1 MSPLVAGS
9 GERTVSV
16 VIPVY
21 RGSETLRPLV
31 AEIEPLT
38 KSQVTPEGRGF
49 RVAEV
54 VLVWDRGPD
63 ASDEAIRDLACL
75 HPWVRPVWLSR
86 NYGQHA
92 ATLAGMASAGGDW
105 VVTLD
110 EDGQHDPA
118 AIADLLDTAFR
129 DNAQVVYGV
138 PKNPPP
144 HGAVRNGA
152 SMLVKSLAVRL
163 LVEDVPK
170 GFSSY
175 RLVLGEIARSMAA
188 YAGPGV
194 YLDVALG
201 WVTARVSH
209 CPITARTEGRAATSY
224 TFRRL
229 VSHFWR
235 LVISSG
241 TRPLRLVSA
250 LGFVTALFGAV
261 LSLYFIFQRLNSQV
275 PIAGWTSV
283 IVTVLFVGGA
293 TLFSLGVIA
302 EYVGAALRSAMGR
315 PLYVTVRDPQ
325 ESFATSPTDE
335 EH

>member
-1 MSPLVAGS
+1 MNAQAARP

-38 KSQVTPEGRGF
+38 KSQMTPGGRGF

-63 ASDEAIRDLACL
+63 ASDDAIRDLSQV

-118 AIADLLDTAFR
+118 AIADLLDTALS
-129 DNAQVVYGV
+129 DHAQVVYGV
-138 PKNPPP
+138 PGNPPP
-144 HGAVRNGA
+144 HGVFRNGA
-152 SMLVKSLAVRL
+152 SKIVKSVVMRL

-175 RLVLGEIARSMAA
+175 RIVLGEIARSMAA

-209 CPITARTEGRAATSY
+209 CPITARTEGRPATSY

-229 VSHFWR
+229 ASHFWR

-250 LGFVTALFGAV
+250 LGFITALFGAL
-261 LSLYFIFQRLNSQV
+261 LSLFFIFQRLHSQV

-325 ESFATSPTDE
+325 ESFAGSQPDDE
-335 EH
+335 H

>member
-1 MSPLVAGS
+1 MSTTGARRMI
-9 GERTVSV
+9 RTVSI

-31 AEIEPLT
+31 TEIEPLT
-38 KSQVTPEGRGF
+38 ETQRTTEGHAF
-49 RVAEV
+49 RVDEV

-63 ASDEAIRDLACL
+63 ASDDAIRELAQT

-86 NYGQHA
+86 NYGQHP

-105 VVTLD
+105 VVTMD

-118 AIADLLDTAFR
+118 AIPDLLDTALG
-129 DNAQVVYGV
+129 DGAQVVYGV
-138 PKNPPP
+138 PRNPPP
-144 HGAVRNGA
+144 HGAVRNVA
-152 SMLVKSLAVRL
+152 SMLVKSLAMRL

-175 RLVLGEIARSMAA
+175 RMVLGEIARSMAA

-201 WVTARVSH
+201 WVTAQVSH
-209 CPITARTEGRAATSY
+209 CPITARSEGRAATSY

-229 VSHFWR
+229 ASHFWR

-250 LGFVTALFGAV
+250 LGIFTALVGAL
-261 LSLYFIFQRLNSQV
+261 LSLYFIFQRLTSQV

-283 IVTVLFVGGA
+283 IVAVLFVGGA

-325 ESFATSPTDE
+325 ESFAETPADDDR
-335 EH
+335 

>member
-1 MSPLVAGS
+1 VNAVGAPST
-9 GERTVSV
+9 ERTVSV

-21 RGSETLRPLV
+21 RGAETLRPLL

-63 ASDEAIRDLACL
+63 ASDQAIRDLASA
-75 HPWVRPVWLSR
+75 HNWVRPVWLSR

-105 VVTLD
+105 VVTMD

-118 AIADLLDTAFR
+118 AIAGLLDTALG
-129 DNAQVVYGV
+129 DHAQVVYGV
-138 PKNPPP
+138 PVNPPP
-144 HGAVRNGA
+144 HGALRNGA
-152 SMLVKSLAVRL
+152 SKLVKSVAVRL

-170 GFSSY
+170 GFTSY
-175 RLVLGEIARSMAA
+175 RIVLGEIARSMAA

-209 CPITARTEGRAATSY
+209 YPITARTEGRPATSY

-229 VSHFWR
+229 ASHFWR

-241 TRPLRLVSA
+241 TRPLRLVSG
-250 LGFVTALFGAV
+250 LGVLTALVGAL

-283 IVTVLFVGGA
+283 MVTVLFVGGGM
-293 TLFSLGVIA
+293 LFSLGVIA
-302 EYVGAALRSAMGR
+302 EYVGAVLRSAMGR

-325 ESFATSPTDE
+325 EAFAVQERDDQA
-335 EH
+335 

>member
-1 MSPLVAGS
+1 MTTPAAPSR
-9 GERTVSV
+9 ERTVSI

-21 RGSETLRPLV
+21 RGSDTLRPLL

-38 KSQVTPEGRGF
+38 APQVTPEGRRF
-49 RVAEV
+49 RVSEV

-63 ASDEAIRDLACL
+63 ASDEVIRELAAA
-75 HPWVRPVWLSR
+75 HPWVHPVWLSR
-86 NYGQHA
+86 NYGQHP
-92 ATLAGMASAGGDW
+92 ATFAGMASAGGDW

-118 AIADLLDTAFR
+118 EVGALLDTALR
-129 DNAQVVYGV
+129 EGAQVVYGV

-144 HGAVRNGA
+144 HGALRNGT
-152 SMLVKSLAVRL
+152 SKLVKTVAVRL
-163 LVEDVPK
+163 LVEDVPT

-175 RLVLGEIARSMAA
+175 RMVLGEVARSIAA

-201 WVTARVSH
+201 WVTARVAH

-229 VSHFWR
+229 ASHFWR

-250 LGFVTALFGAV
+250 LGFTFALFGAL
-261 LSLYFIFQRLNSQV
+261 LSVIFIVRRITNEV
-275 PIAGWTSV
+275 PIEGWTSV

-302 EYVGAALRSAMGR
+302 EYIGAVLRSAMGR
-315 PLYVTVRDPQ
+315 PLYVTVRDPH
-325 ESFATSPTDE
+325 ESFADE
-335 EH
+335 REH

>member
-1 MSPLVAGS
+1 MTELAPRAGQ
-9 GERTVSV
+9 RTVSV

-31 AEIEPLT
+31 AEIEPMT
-38 KSQVTPEGRGF
+38 KTSVTAEGRAY
-49 RVAEV
+49 RVTEV

-63 ASDEAIRDLACL
+63 ASDEVIRDLSRVY
-75 HPWVRPVWLSR
+75 PWVRPVWLSR

-92 ATLAGMASAGGDW
+92 ATLAGMASAAGDW
-105 VVTLD
+105 IVTMD

-118 AIADLLDTAFR
+118 AIADLLDTAIR
-129 DNAQVVYGV
+129 DHAQVVYGA
-138 PKNPPP
+138 PDNPPP

-152 SMLVKSLAVRL
+152 SKIVKSLAAGL
-163 LVEDVPK
+163 LVEDMPK
-170 GFSSY
+170 GFTSY

-188 YAGPGV
+188 YAGPGI

-209 CPITARTEGRAATSY
+209 CPITARREGRPATSY

-229 VSHFWR
+229 ASHFWR

-250 LGFVTALFGAV
+250 LGFVTALVGAL
-261 LSLYFIFQRLNSQV
+261 LSLFFIFQRVTHQV

-325 ESFATSPTDE
+325 ESFDTSSPDDE
-335 EH
+335 Q

>member
-1 MSPLVAGS
+1 MNPLGTPSPV
-9 GERTVSV
+9 RTVSI

-21 RGSETLRPLV
+21 RGSRTLRPLL

-38 KSQVTPEGRGF
+38 TPQLTPGGHRYHVT
-49 RVAEV
+49 EV

-63 ASDEAIRDLACL
+63 NSDEVIRDLAKVHL
-75 HPWVRPVWLSR
+75 WIHPVWLSR

-118 AIADLLDTAFR
+118 QIAALLDTAFR
-129 DNAQVVYGV
+129 DVAQVVYGV
-138 PKNPPP
+138 PTNPPP
-144 HGAVRNGA
+144 HGILRNSASRAVK
-152 SMLVKSLAVRL
+152 LLATRL

-170 GFSSY
+170 GFGSY

-201 WVTARVSH
+201 WVAAGVSH
-209 CPITARTEGRAATSY
+209 CPITARAEGRPATSY
-224 TFRRL
+224 NLRRL
-229 VSHFWR
+229 ASHFWR

-241 TRPLRLVSA
+241 TRPLRIVSV
-250 LGFVTALFGAV
+250 LGFTTALLGALLAV
-261 LSLYFIFQRLNSQV
+261 YFIFQRVTNEV

-283 IVTVLFVGGA
+283 IVTILFVGGA

-315 PLYVTVRDPQ
+315 PLYVTVRDPHEQ
-325 ESFATSPTDE
+325 FDHPGEDG
-335 EH
+335 HH

>member
-1 MSPLVAGS
+1 MNAAESRR
-9 GERTVSV
+9 GERTISI

-21 RGSETLRPLV
+21 RGSQTLGPLV

-38 KSQVTPEGRGF
+38 KSQVTPLGHAF
-49 RVAEV
+49 RVTEL
-54 VLVWDRGPD
+54 VLVWDRGTD
-63 ASDEAIRDLACL
+63 ASDDVIRDLSRD
-75 HPWVRPVWLSR
+75 HVWIRPVWLSR
-86 NYGQHA
+86 NFGQHP

-105 VVTLD
+105 VVTMD

-118 AIADLLDTAFR
+118 SIKDLLDTALR
-129 DNAQVVYGV
+129 DSAQVVYGV
-138 PKNPPP
+138 PRNPPP
-144 HGAVRNGA
+144 HGAVRNAA
-152 SMLVKSLAVRL
+152 SRMVKSLALRL
-163 LVEDVPK
+163 LVEDLPR

-188 YAGPGV
+188 YAGPGA

-209 CPITARTEGRAATSY
+209 CPISARTEGRPATSY

-229 VSHFWR
+229 ASHFWR

-250 LGFVTALFGAV
+250 VGFATALLGAL
-261 LSLYFIFQRLNSQV
+261 LSLYFIVQRFTNQV

-302 EYVGAALRSAMGR
+302 EYIGAILRSAIGR

-325 ESFATSPTDE
+325 ESFAASPPDDE
-335 EH
+335 P